1 MVQKSHNVSIQ
12 NKLGETPVHVLLKK
26 CQPDNWGRSMWEEI
40 MTMVLECFDVN
51 VQDEDG
57 NAPLHIACRMGN

>member
-1 MVQKSHNVSIQ
+1 
-12 NKLGETPVHVLLKK
+12 
-26 CQPDNWGRSMWEEI
+26 

-57 NAPLHIACRMGN
+57 NAPLHIACRMGELMIVSDFEF